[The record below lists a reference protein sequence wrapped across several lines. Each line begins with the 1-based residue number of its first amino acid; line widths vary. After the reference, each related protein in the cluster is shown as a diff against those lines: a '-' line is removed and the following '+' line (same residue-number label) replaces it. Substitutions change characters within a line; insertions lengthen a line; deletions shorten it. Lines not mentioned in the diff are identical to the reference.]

1 MRALLAA
8 AVLGLA
14 ACAGAP
20 PAPEWQ
26 ASAYAALK
34 GYQSAYLAGRTRAA
48 DQEFARARAALAATG
63 RADLVARAELV
74 RCAAQAASLDFDDCP
89 GYLALSADAAPA
101 ERAYARYL
109 SGKARAEDIP
119 LLPEH
124 HRQASPG
131 NLGAIADPL
140 ARLVAAGVLFR
151 QGAIDPAGIALAGE
165 TASAQG
171 WRRPLLAWLGVQ
183 AKRAEEAG
191 DGGAAEAIRR
201 RMRLV
206 AGEG

>member
-1 MRALLAA
+1 MRLA
-8 AVLGLA
+8 LA
-14 ACAGAP
+14 ACALALASCAGGP
-20 PAPEWQ
+20 PAPEWE
-26 ASAYAALK
+26 ATAHGGLK
-34 GYQSAYLAGRTRAA
+34 GFQSAYLAGRTPAA
-48 DQEFARARAALAATG
+48 EQEFARARSALAATG

-74 RCAAQAASLDFDDCP
+74 RCAARVASLDFDDCP
-89 GYLALSADAAPA
+89 GFEALAADAAPA

-109 SGKARAEDIP
+109 AGKAQEADIA

-124 HRQASPG
+124 HRGVSPG
-131 NLGAIADPL
+131 SLAAIADPF

-151 QGAIDPAGIALAGE
+151 QGAATPAGIALAVE

-183 AKRAEEAG
+183 AKRAEDAG
-191 DGGAAEAIRR
+191 DRTAAEAIRR

-206 AGEG
+206 AGER